1 MLAEDHISHLQSKFQ
16 DHRIADR
23 STPSAVPTIGE
34 DPGALLIGVVV
45 EFKGRI
51 GSCDS
56 LVFEGAIETTI
67 ECRPIEPRA
76 SGTVTGKAT
85 VENVMIVGRFDG
97 NLVVTRCL
105 ILHAGGRISGS
116 VRYGEI
122 EIERGAKIA
131 GDVATVASEAPG
143 VSASLAEYAVSPQ
156 DPAAEELEAR
166 VKAL

>member
-1 MLAEDHISHLQSKFQ
+1 
-16 DHRIADR
+16 
-23 STPSAVPTIGE
+23 
-34 DPGALLIGVVV
+34 
-45 EFKGRI
+45 
-51 GSCDS
+51 
-56 LVFEGAIETTI
+56 
-67 ECRPIEPRA
+67 
-76 SGTVTGKAT
+76 
-85 VENVMIVGRFDG
+85 MIVGRFDG

-105 ILHAGGRISGS
+105 ILDEGGRILGS

-156 DPAAEELEAR
+156 DPTAEEFEAC